1 MREYVLNRPDG
12 AAMRRALENNRMNA
26 AGAILRLAWLA
37 GLLREEIQLLTW
49 AQVDL
54 AGGQLLLPDRAV
66 PLEPELSAWLAE
78 LRGARNG
85 ASDRVA
91 LSDRDGRPLAAQSI
105 SRLARTALDAEGLT
119 AVRLIDLRH
128 DFVVRQLAEHDWQYV
143 SRITGLEA
151 AAMNAHFAAYLPER
165 KVSTRARRAG
175 PPQIDEFALWKLL
188 QAEQA
193 TPAGATLWLTWQ
205 LGLGVEEIAALK
217 WSQVDLD
224 RERLILPDRELR
236 LPSGVLGVLR
246 TLRASSPAEAEHVL
260 ATRRGGRPY
269 DRTRLSKLAR
279 TALVK
284 GGLDDV
290 TLRDLRL
297 DYDLRVGGENQ
308 VLDLVR
314 REGSVTRNQVME
326 LLRISKNT
334 AYGRLRQM
342 VARGRLTK
350 VGTRYYLPASVVP
363 PERQEQAILDY
374 LGEVGFAYRQDIA
387 RLLRIGPR
395 QCWPILHRMLADR
408 QITRD
413 GQKYTLLKREA

>member
-1 MREYVLNRPDG
+1 M
-12 AAMRRALENNRMNA
+12 
-26 AGAILRLAWLA
+26 
-37 GLLREEIQLLTW
+37 
-49 AQVDL
+49 
-54 AGGQLLLPDRAV
+54 V
-66 PLEPELSAWLAE
+66 P
-78 LRGARNG
+78 G
-85 ASDRVA
+85 
-91 LSDRDGRPLAAQSI
+91 
-105 SRLARTALDAEGLT
+105 
-119 AVRLIDLRH
+119 
-128 DFVVRQLAEHDWQYV
+128 
-143 SRITGLEA
+143 
-151 AAMNAHFAAYLPER
+151 
-165 KVSTRARRAG
+165 
-175 PPQIDEFALWKLL
+175 
-188 QAEQA
+188 
-193 TPAGATLWLTWQ
+193 
-205 LGLGVEEIAALK
+205 
-217 WSQVDLD
+217 DLD